1 MAAVSPLEPG
11 DLNGSTDFGS
21 EGGFR
26 DLGSGIRDQSLFL
39 TQQRLSKIRALYVDE
54 KNDCNTFTMHVY
66 RSSIESPFSKK

>member
-11 DLNGSTDFGS
+11 L
-21 EGGFR
+21 ERVHRLRLGGR
-26 DLGSGIRDQSLFL
+26 VQGSGIRDQSLFP
-39 TQQRLSKIRALYVDE
+39 TQRLSKIRALYADE